1 MTQLQSYEQTVL
13 EQGSITS
20 IHQLDQEFGETKIL
34 STKSPKLMKTFKNI
48 KRNRESSA

>member
-13 EQGSITS
+13 EQGLITS

-48 KRNRESSA
+48 KRNRESNA